1 MFSHDII
8 SPMLNQ
14 YIDHTNLKPTAT
26 LEDITKLCQEAIKH
40 KFYAVCINGNY
51 LYHALALLGH
61 TEVKIAVVAG
71 FPLGSSTL
79 NAKLNEISLLVDAG
93 ADEIDMVLNVGYMK
107 SGLIKDIE
115 AELAMSRVIAEDVC
129 LKLIL
134 ETCYLSDEEIVQVC
148 NIAMREGFDYIKTST
163 GFGDAGACLHHVHL
177 MKNTVGDQVKIKAS
191 GVIKDK
197 DTAQTYVD
205 IGVSRIGTSSGIKI
219 VS

>member
-1 MFSHDII
+1 
-8 SPMLNQ
+8 
-14 YIDHTNLKPTAT
+14 
-26 LEDITKLCQEAIKH
+26 
-40 KFYAVCINGNY
+40 
-51 LYHALALLGH
+51 
-61 TEVKIAVVAG
+61 
-71 FPLGSSTL
+71 
-79 NAKLNEISLLVDAG
+79 
-93 ADEIDMVLNVGYMK
+93 MVLNVGYMK

-115 AELAMSRVIAEDVC
+115 AELAMSIVIAEDVC

-191 GVIKDK
+191 GGIKDK